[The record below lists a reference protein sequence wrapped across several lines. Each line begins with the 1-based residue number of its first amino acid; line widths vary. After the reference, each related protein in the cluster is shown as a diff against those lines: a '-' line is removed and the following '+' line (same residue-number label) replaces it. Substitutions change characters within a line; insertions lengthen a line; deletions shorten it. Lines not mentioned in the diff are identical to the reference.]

1 MGEMSPAS
9 LAQLLS
15 RSLVPS
21 AFLLL
26 PKTSSLMQVKS
37 WGRSPRCKTLA
48 EPSKTNP
55 SSKNTKKSDALE
67 TGIRSHLPQL
77 GTVNSPRCFWRPK
90 AALCTFGQRKPQRK

>member
-37 WGRSPRCKTLA
+37 WGRSPRCK
-48 EPSKTNP
+48 
-55 SSKNTKKSDALE
+55 NTGRALQDQ
-67 TGIRSHLPQL
+67 PQ
-77 GTVNSPRCFWRPK
+77 FQK
-90 AALCTFGQRKPQRK
+90 H